1 MPTRVDTVTWI
12 EPLRRSDSEF
22 DADSKKVNRKTRQED
37 VSALTYGDYSLPSS
51 PDSVLGD
58 DASSSDSSLSADIE
72 TIILDSVDEDF
83 SSAAEPAASYSAAQ
97 YEPFADSSEEVS
109 DIAFSGDDS
118 SAVDA
123 VAIDDSYSIADAYV
137 AEDVDVGELEGSG
150 VEYTADLAPQGILE
164 PEPIALASSEEILAP
179 VAEPPARIAK
189 EEAVVEEPVLEA
201 VTELEDPLAV
211 AAETYEA
218 YADESVDTG
227 DAASYS
233 DYLQK
238 TIDEIDAGPLAPAE
252 ITPTTGDLGWVP
264 VETGFGGQEI
274 IDPSEDVGVTNQI

>member
-1 MPTRVDTVTWI
+1 M
-12 EPLRRSDSEF
+12 
-22 DADSKKVNRKTRQED
+22 NRKTRQED